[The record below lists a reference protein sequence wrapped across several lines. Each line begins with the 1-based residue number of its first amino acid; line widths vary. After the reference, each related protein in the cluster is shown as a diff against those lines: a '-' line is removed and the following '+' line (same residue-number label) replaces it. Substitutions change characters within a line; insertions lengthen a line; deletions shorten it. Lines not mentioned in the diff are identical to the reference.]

1 MGAGTLTATKHAQSR
16 APAKQPQAPDLALLV
31 SVIILIVFGLI
42 MVYSASWDYS
52 LAEYGDAAHMFVRQ
66 LLWLGMGLAFA
77 ALFTMLD

>member
-42 MVYSASWDYS
+42 MVYSASGW
-52 LAEYGDAAHMFVRQ
+52 
-66 LLWLGMGLAFA
+66 AFLRNGA
-77 ALFTMLD
+77 GTC